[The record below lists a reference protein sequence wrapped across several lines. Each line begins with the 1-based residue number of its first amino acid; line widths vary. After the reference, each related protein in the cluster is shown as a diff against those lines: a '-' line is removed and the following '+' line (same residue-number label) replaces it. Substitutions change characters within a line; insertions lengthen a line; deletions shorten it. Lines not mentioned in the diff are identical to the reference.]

1 VPFYFAVRS
10 YLLRFV
16 LFVLAP
22 MTALG
27 APALPDGAK
36 NIVRIGY
43 QKSGAFLLVRNQGTL
58 EKRLEPLGYT
68 VEWKEFS
75 SGPPLLEA
83 LNAGSLDIGH
93 SGDAPLIFAQSAGIP
108 FEYIGATTP
117 AEESAGI
124 LVPKTSPL
132 QQVSDLK
139 GRRIAFAKGSS
150 SHYLVAK
157 ALLTAGL
164 GFEDVKPIYLQPSE
178 ARAAFQSGSIDAG
191 AVWDPFYAAGE
202 IDGEGRVLRSGKG
215 LSPHREFYFAR
226 KDFLAAHA
234 EVIAPILAVLRETGE
249 KAVQDPKGTAAFLAS
264 KLGISLAVME
274 KSEGRKQRYYAEP
287 MTEQAI
293 AEQQEVADTFLKL
306 GLAPKPFK
314 VVDAVYQSRQ

>member
-1 VPFYFAVRS
+1 VPSYFAVRS

-16 LFVLAP
+16 LFVLGAT
-22 MTALG
+22 TALG
-27 APALPDGAK
+27 APALLDGAK

-83 LNAGSLDIGH
+83 LNAGGLDIGH

-124 LVPKTSPL
+124 LVPKTSPV

-139 GRRIAFAKGSS
+139 GKRIAFAKGSS

-178 ARAAFQSGSIDAG
+178 ARAAFQSGSIDAW

-215 LSPHREFYFAR
+215 LSPHR
-226 KDFLAAHA
+226 